1 MRRRVCFQRWERR
14 GTLCHRAFLLV
25 GCFFVVVVERLL
37 HVALDQKHELSYA
50 YASLLG
56 SQAKFGAL
64 RSIHFTQT
72 SLTTVGAVRANV
84 DKI

>member
-1 MRRRVCFQRWERR
+1 M
-14 GTLCHRAFLLV
+14 
-25 GCFFVVVVERLL
+25 
-37 HVALDQKHELSYA
+37 ALDQKHELSYA

-84 DKI
+84 DKM